1 MTDDTGAL
9 RDRLR
14 GALPAAIKARDAV
27 AVAALR
33 SAADA
38 YERAGRPEVTRR
50 LRAEA
55 DVLGGHLARP

>member
-1 MTDDTGAL
+1 MTDDAGAL

-38 YERAGRPEVTRR
+38 YERAGRPDQARR
-50 LRAEA
+50 PRAEA
-55 DVLGGHLARP
+55 DLLGGYLARP